1 MISVILP
8 TYNNES
14 TISLAIASILN
25 QTYDNFELIV
35 INDCSIDGTKEVINS
50 FKDKRI
56 IYIENETNLGGALS
70 RNKAIEMAKGDFIC
84 MMDGDDIS
92 LPSRLEIQHQY
103 LLNNPKIDLIGT
115 NIIFFK
121 NNSVTHFSNFKLH
134 SPESVRFYL
143 HSLPL
148 AHPTWMAKRCFFKK
162 FKYDK
167 NANLAEDQDLLLR
180 ALDQNYKFEIL
191 NDFLL
196 FYQEPIHFSVKNI
209 FIKRYS
215 LFIAQYKFIIRK
227 KKLLYFF
234 VILFSFIMKSFLDIL
249 QIKFRKNL
257 TSKKIEFQNILRGL
271 KKV

>member
-25 QTYDNFELIV
+25 QSYDNFELIV
-35 INDCSIDGTKEVINS
+35 INDCSVDGTKEVINS

-70 RNKAIEMAKGDFIC
+70 RNKGIEMAKGDFIC

-92 LPSRLEIQHQY
+92 LPSRLETQRQY

-134 SPESVRFYL
+134 SPESVTFYFY
-143 HSLPL
+143 SLPL

-180 ALDQNYKFEIL
+180 ALDQNYKFDIL

-196 FYQEPIHFSVKNI
+196 FYQEPIHFSVKNM

-215 LFIAQYKFIIRK
+215 FLIAQYKHIFRK
-227 KKLLYFF
+227 KKPLYFF
-234 VILFSFIMKSFLDIL
+234 IILFTFVIKLIFDIF

-257 TSKKIEFQNILRGL
+257 TGKKIEFQKLL
-271 KKV
+271 QKLY